1 MASRRGRHR
10 RPRQRHLPLS
20 AVVGSVT
27 ICLAVTGTLVTQ
39 PAGAVDGPGDVVLAI
54 EAPSRPAVTSTPGP
68 ASVSAQGEDPFA
80 ELSLATDHLAAVTEG
95 ASTSLHEQ
103 IRAAEEKQ
111 REEDERKKRE
121 QERKEAEERA
131 ARERAERER
140 LARMYTAP
148 VSDYRISSHFG
159 GYRGHGGIDLAGPY
173 GQPVR
178 AVHSGTVTFTGWDG
192 SYGYK
197 VVVEH
202 ADGTETWYAHL
213 ASISVGLG
221 PVTTGAQLGTLGST
235 GNSTGPHLHLE
246 VRLGG
251 DNRVDP
257 WPWLANKGVRL

>member
-1 MASRRGRHR
+1 MATRRGRHR
-10 RPRQRHLPLS
+10 RTRQRHLPLS
-20 AVVGSVT
+20 AVAGSAT
-27 ICLAVTGTLVTQ
+27 IALAFAGSILTQ
-39 PAGAVDGPGDVVLAI
+39 PASAIDAPTDEVRAI
-54 EAPSRPAVTSTPGP
+54 EAPTRPGLTSPAGP
-68 ASVSAQGEDPFA
+68 TAAGQTDPFA
-80 ELSLATDHLAAVTEG
+80 ELTLATDQLAAVTEG

-103 IRAAEEKQ
+103 IRAAEEKK

-140 LARMYTAP
+140 LARMYTSP
-148 VSDYRISSHFG
+148 VANYRISSHFG

-192 SYGYK
+192 SYGNK
-197 VVVEH
+197 VVVSH

-221 PVTTGAQLGTLGST
+221 PVSTGAQLGTLGST

-246 VRLGG
+246 VRVGS
-251 DNRVDP
+251 DSRVDP
-257 WPWLANKGVRL
+257 YAWLANKGVRL